1 MNYMNDINIQN
12 MEKNETSKSILEEWY
27 SAFIALLKKL
37 SKKSQESEHE
47 MRNEEFASIG
57 TTQESRELIK
67 ELCDEIDEE
76 YSYRKELNGVS
87 DKEAWFDGKVKE
99 TLDDLA
105 QSGII
110 DSPNEKD
117 YIKANAEIKEA
128 VAKSIVDEADSVAKE
143 LNEETD
149 AMGQNEFE
157 NFVGKEE
164 E

>member
-1 MNYMNDINIQN
+1 
-12 MEKNETSKSILEEWY
+12 MEKKETSQNYLEEWY

-37 SKKSQESEHE
+37 SKKSQESDHE
-47 MRNEEFASIG
+47 LNNEEYASIG
-57 TTQESRELIK
+57 STQESRGLIK

-76 YSYRKELNGVS
+76 YALRQELSGVK

-110 DSPNEKD
+110 NKPNEED
-117 YIKANAEIKEA
+117 YIKANFEIKET
-128 VAKSIVDEADSVAKE
+128 VAKGISDEAEVTANE
-143 LNEETD
+143 LNAETD
-149 AMGQNEFE
+149 DLDQNELHEFA
-157 NFVGKEE
+157 GKEE

>member
-1 MNYMNDINIQN
+1 MNVVNTHN
-12 MEKNETSKSILEEWY
+12 MEKKETSKSILEEWY
-27 SAFIALLKKL
+27 SAFISLLKKL

-47 MRNEEFASIG
+47 LSNEEFASIG

-110 DSPNEKD
+110 DSPNEDD
-117 YIKANAEIKEA
+117 YFKANVEIKEA
-128 VAKSIVDEADSVAKE
+128 MAKGIVDEADSVANE
-143 LNEETD
+143 LNAETD
-149 AMGQNEFE
+149 TIGHNEFE